1 MPIANPTQYWTAA
14 AQKALLNR
22 RIVAV
27 RYMTDQEA
35 AEFGWYCKPVVLE
48 LDDSSLWWPSCDDE
62 GNNGGAMFSTNP
74 TADCLP
80 VLHSEAA

>member
-35 AEFGWYCKPVVLE
+35 R
-48 LDDSSLWWPSCDDE
+48 SSA
-62 GNNGGAMFSTNP
+62 G
-74 TADCLP
+74 TA
-80 VLHSEAA
+80 SRWF